1 MKMENKIQIY
11 NFETT
16 LTKEFLTNEVE
27 VEKFLSQ
34 IRSLKDIA
42 FDLSNKEVVKEV
54 KELKKQANKSVKVLK
69 EVCAPYEAE
78 GKKIANIRSSISTT
92 LASGKNNVIDEILQP
107 ILEAEAEL
115 KKLEE
120 THITSLDLYYVDVKL
135 KELEN
140 LLKFNWL
147 IYKDEALGL
156 IKSLK
161 NMALLRK
168 EALEKEEKEATEK
181 AELAR
186 KEREEAIRL
195 EAEKRAKEQAQKAID
210 EANKRAEIAE
220 QKVEEIIKPVVVN
233 SDSDVEHKRKIHNEI
248 LNALLELHSPLEQG
262 YVCVRDVIKAVARG
276 NIPNLFIKY

>member
-1 MKMENKIQIY
+1 MDNKIQIY

-16 LTKEFLTNEVE
+16 LTKEFLTNEIE
-27 VEKFLSQ
+27 VEKFLTQ

-42 FDLSNKEVVKEV
+42 FDLSNEEVVKEV
-54 KELKKQANKSVKVLK
+54 KELKKQANKSIKVLK

-92 LASGKNNVIDEILQP
+92 LVSGKNNIIDEILQP

-120 THITSLDLYYVDVKL
+120 THIASLDLYYVDVKL
-135 KELEN
+135 KELDN

-147 IYKDEALGL
+147 VYEDEALGL
-156 IKSLK
+156 INSLK

-168 EALEKEEKEATEK
+168 EVLEKEEQEIILK
-181 AELAR
+181 AELAT

-195 EAEKRAKEQAQKAID
+195 EAEKRAKEQAQEAID

-220 QKVEEIIKPVVVN
+220 KKADEVINPVVKAFDIN
-233 SDSDVEHKRKIHNEI
+233 SVEHKRKIHNEI

-262 YVCVRDVIKAVARG
+262 YVDVKDVIKAVARG
-276 NIPNLFIKY
+276 NIPKFIY